1 MKATKVSKSKLTGS
15 SDDDLVWV
23 WEGTHADPLIYEAR
37 AIVDNI
43 WPDTAT
49 PDIVNGVWDD
59 TPIMR
64 AVLIALHAGVAIG
77 MGAEVA
83 TA

>member
-1 MKATKVSKSKLTGS
+1 MKSSKPSKPNDTGDADFVTK
-15 SDDDLVWV
+15 
-23 WEGTHADPLIYEAR
+23 WEGTHPDPLIYEAR

-43 WPDTAT
+43 WPNTAT
-49 PDIVNGVWDD
+49 PDVVNGVWDD

-64 AVLIALHAGVAIG
+64 AVLAALHVGMAIG